1 MAQGLSHL
9 SQGSEI
15 VKRILV
21 SAFPNAKALPL
32 YIAQEQGLFAKRG
45 IEVELDE
52 TEASKAQR
60 EGLASGRIQIVQSA
74 IDNGLALIVR
84 GHDIVIVMGGEGGMN
99 DFIVQPEINSL
110 GDLRGRRLVV
120 DSPDTAYA
128 LLARKMLKAAGL
140 EYGVDYD
147 MHPVGN
153 GSHRIAALLRDKEN
167 AGAVLNPPFTAQAKA
182 AGMKSLGRLVDHLG
196 PYQAGGAFAHR
207 HWAQENGASLEA
219 YIAGYVEALR
229 WMRDEANFA
238 AQENMLVARLRLAP
252 DIAKATLQEMLE
264 PDFGFATDAKL
275 DMRGVTAVLETRA
288 ETEGDDP
295 RLSKLTSFIDESWY
309 ERALA
314 SMGTR

>member
-1 MAQGLSHL
+1 MARRFSHL
-9 SQGSEI
+9 AREGFI
-15 VKRILV
+15 VTRILV
-21 SAFPNAKALPL
+21 SAFPNAKALPI
-32 YIAQEQGLFAKRG
+32 YIAQERGLFAKRG
-45 IEVELDE
+45 LEVELDE

-99 DFIVQPEINSL
+99 DFIVQPDIASL
-110 GDLRGRRLVV
+110 EDLRGRRLVV

-147 MHPVGN
+147 MRPVGN
-153 GSHRIAALLRDKEN
+153 GSHRLAAMLADTEN

-207 HWAQENGASLEA
+207 HWAQENSAALEA

-229 WMRDEANFA
+229 WMRDPANVA
-238 AQENMLVARLRLAP
+238 AQEAMLTARLKLAP
-252 DIAKATLQEMLE
+252 EIAAATLREMLE
-264 PDFGFATDAKL
+264 PDFGFAVDARL
-275 DMRGVTAVLETRA
+275 DMRGMAAVLETRA
-288 ETEGDDP
+288 ATEGEDP
-295 RLSKLTSFIDESWY
+295 RLSKIRNFIDESWY
-309 ERALA
+309 ERALD
-314 SMGTR
+314 SIDNN

>member
-1 MAQGLSHL
+1 M
-9 SQGSEI
+9 
-15 VKRILV
+15 KRVHV
-21 SAFPNAKALPL
+21 SAFPNAKALPI

-84 GHDIVIVMGGEGGMN
+84 GHDVIIVMGGEGGMN

-110 GDLRGRRLVV
+110 ADLRGRRLVV

-140 EYGVDYD
+140 EYGVDYE
-147 MHPVGN
+147 MRPVGN
-153 GSHRIAALLRDKEN
+153 GSHRLAAMLSSTEN

-196 PYQAGGAFAHR
+196 PYQAGGAFVHR
-207 HWAQENGASLEA
+207 HWANENSAALEA

-229 WMRDEANFA
+229 WMRNPVNFP
-238 AQENMLVARLRLAP
+238 AQEQMLKSRLKLAP
-252 DIAKATLQEMLE
+252 EIAAETLREMLE
-264 PDFGFATDAKL
+264 PDFGFAIDAKL
-275 DMRGVTAVLETRA
+275 DMGGMQAVLETRA
-288 ETEGDDP
+288 ATEGEDP
-295 RLSKLTSFIDESWY
+295 RLSKMENFIDESWY
-309 ERALA
+309 DRALA
-314 SMGTR
+314 SLGAH

>member
-1 MAQGLSHL
+1 MAQGFPVL
-9 SQGSEI
+9 QQRIEI
-15 VKRILV
+15 VKRVQV

-32 YIAQEQGLFAKRG
+32 YIAQQQGLFAKRG

-74 IDNGLALIVR
+74 IDNGLALLVR

-99 DFIVQPEINSL
+99 DFIVQPDVGSL
-110 GDLRGRRLVV
+110 EDLRGRRLVV

-128 LLARKMLKAAGL
+128 LLARKMLKSAGL
-140 EYGVDYD
+140 EYGVDYE
-147 MHPVGN
+147 MKPVGN
-153 GSHRIAALLRDKEN
+153 GSHRLAAMLKSAEN

-196 PYQAGGAFAHR
+196 PYQAGGAFVHR
-207 HWAQENGASLEA
+207 HWAQENGAALEA
-219 YIAGYVEALR
+219 YIAAYVEALR
-229 WMRDEANFA
+229 WMRDPANFST
-238 AQENMLVARLRLAP
+238 QEEMLRTRLKLAP
-252 DIAKATLQEMLE
+252 DIASATLREMLE

-275 DMRGVTAVLETRA
+275 DMRGMQAVLETRA
-288 ETEGDDP
+288 ATEGEDR
-295 RLSKLTSFIDESWY
+295 RLADMSKFIDESWY

-314 SMGTR
+314 SLDTK